1 MAREVPTS
9 IPQPAKRI
17 ASASCP
23 LDELPS
29 GSTIPIMKVRRL
41 QIENFRGIKSLDLAL
56 GDTTVLIGEN
66 NSGKTAIL
74 DALRFVLKD
83 VRSRK
88 GCAFD
93 TYDFHL
99 ATSES
104 EPMAA
109 PAIRIRVTFQE
120 DTAGEWGDALLGTLT
135 RAKLLQ
141 PGPVGRG
148 TVIFEVS
155 AAFDPTAKDFSHNW
169 RFLNLAGDELRGL
182 TDSAIFTL
190 QTAVSY
196 YYLAA
201 LRDAGRHFDPRGPF
215 WRPFLKDSQ
224 LSDAAR
230 IEIEGKLHE
239 VNDLIIASHDT
250 FSQVSDRLDDIA
262 KIVPVGGTENTV
274 SIEAVPGRLFDML
287 SKAQVNLKAGSGAK
301 VPLARHG
308 EGTQSL
314 SVLMLFNAFLGNWSQ
329 GAPFVALEEPEAHLH
344 PSAIRALWKLLDRL
358 PGQKIISTHSGDLL
372 SEVPPESVVRLYRK
386 QGEIAASRL
395 ADANLEPD
403 EQRKFNFHIRQ
414 ARGELLFARCWIL
427 GEGETEATL
436 IPEVARALDLDLEQ
450 NGIRCLQHRHAGIDV
465 FLKVAKC
472 LGIAVV
478 GICDNDGQGGA
489 DMTKLKVLLDE
500 RNHLNALFVTPEKAI
515 EGYLCAQ
522 GFDDI
527 YTSYLGHQ
535 SWPKVTVPAG
545 HPDYWSQVGSA
556 VAPKFKTQAAERVAQ
571 KIRSRQTPVPP
582 LMEACVRRAIELTKS
597 F

>member
-1 MAREVPTS
+1 
-9 IPQPAKRI
+9 
-17 ASASCP
+17 
-23 LDELPS
+23 
-29 GSTIPIMKVRRL
+29 MKVRRL
-41 QIENFRGIKSLDLAL
+41 QIENFRGIKSLDLSL

-74 DALRFVLKD
+74 DALRFALKD
-83 VRSRK
+83 IRSRK

-99 ATSES
+99 AAPES
-104 EPMAA
+104 EPSAA

-120 DTAGEWGDALLGTLT
+120 DTSGDWGETLLGNLT
-135 RAKLLQ
+135 RSKLLQ
-141 PGPVGRG
+141 PGLEGRG

-155 AAFDPTAKDFSHNW
+155 AAYDPTSKDFSHNW

-182 TDSAIFTL
+182 TDSSIATL
-190 QTAVSY
+190 QNAVSY

-224 LSDAAR
+224 LSATAKA
-230 IEIEGKLHE
+230 EIEGKLQE
-239 VNDLIIASHDT
+239 VNDLIVASHDT

-262 KIVPVGGTENTV
+262 KVVPVGGMENTV

-314 SVLMLFNAFLGNWSQ
+314 SVLMLFSAFLSNWSQ
-329 GAPFVALEEPEAHLH
+329 GMPFIAMEEPEAHLH
-344 PSAIRALWKLLDRL
+344 PSAIRALWKLLNQL

-386 QGEIAASRL
+386 QGEIASSRL
-395 ADANLEPD
+395 ADANLAPD
-403 EQRKFNFHIRQ
+403 EQRKFNFHIRH

-427 GEGETEATL
+427 GEGETEVSL

-450 NGIRCLQHRHAGIDV
+450 NGVRCIQHRHAGIDV

-478 GICDNDGQGGA
+478 GICDNDGQGSA
-489 DMTKLKVLLDE
+489 DMMKLQTLLRE
-500 RNHLNALFVTPEKAI
+500 RGHSDALFVTPEKCI

-522 GFDDI
+522 GFNDI
-527 YTSYLGHQ
+527 YTFYLGPQ
-535 SWPKVTVPAG
+535 SWTKVKVPAS
-545 HPDYWSQVGSA
+545 HPDYWSEVGSA
-556 VAPKFKTQAAERVAQ
+556 VGSKFKTQAAEKVAR
-571 KIRSRQTPVPP
+571 KIRSREIAVPP
-582 LMEACVRRAIELTKS
+582 ILEACVRRAIELTKT